1 MYETCVSHD
10 VLAAAKRL
18 AKRRELS
25 RASMADIARE
35 AGITRVTLYRRG
47 ETRAAIVSALRGE
60 LAREERDVLL
70 PLLASEGAARTRLTS
85 VVTALCRIAD
95 ERADLLTGLDDATLN
110 AVYHDPGKD
119 PLTRSE
125 FVAPIVRLLR
135 DGVLD
140 GSLRTFADPD
150 EAATVIY
157 AQVFYA
163 FLHLRRGHGWT
174 AERSTA
180 AVVDLTIGG
189 VLPEN
194 TTVRKTGTT

>member
-1 MYETCVSHD
+1 MNEAPVSHG

-18 AKRRELS
+18 AERQELS

-47 ETRAAIVSALRGE
+47 ETRSAIVSALRGE

-70 PLLASEGAARTRLTS
+70 PILASEDDARTRLTS
-85 VVTALCRIAD
+85 VVTALCGIAD
-95 ERADLLTGLDDATLN
+95 ERAELLTGLNDATLN
-110 AVYHDPGKD
+110 AVYHDPGND
-119 PLTRSE
+119 ALTRSE

-163 FLHLRRGHGWT
+163 FLHLRREHGWT

-180 AVVDLTIGG
+180 AVVDLAIGG
-189 VLPEN
+189 VLPGN
-194 TTVRKTGTT
+194 AIVREAGAT